1 MPSKT
6 SESFGISQS
15 ICTRT
20 LRNLTRYLHRNPP
33 EPHQASSPP
42 KPSRTPQGRNP
53 PEPHHASSPRPSG
66 TSSGSCTGNL
76 RNLTRY
82 LHQNPLEPNHVS
94 SGTSQGTCTGNFRNL
109 TRYLHRNPPEPHR
122 TLWSLSR
129 YLHRNPP
136 EPHEVSAPETLRNL
150 VRNLVLKLQRI
161 APELIWAKDPIAKFC
176 CWGKTRGCV
185 FADNISMQVRNIL
198 LFCAGKRPKK
208 GLLLSI
214 ISFIG
219 FASISFSEC
228 REYTE
233 INSGAIPN
241 SLKASAFL
249 P

>member
-42 KPSRTPQGRNP
+42 KLKPSRTPQGRNP

-82 LHQNPLEPNHVS
+82 LHQNPLEPNRVS
-94 SGTSQGTCTGNFRNL
+94 SGTSQGSCTGNFRNL
-109 TRYLHRNPPEPHR
+109 TRYLHRNHPEPSGTHKASAPEPPEPHR

-136 EPHEVSAPETLRNL
+136 EPHGLSAPEPSGPCPEPGVEAAPDRTGANL
-150 VRNLVLKLQRI
+150 
-161 APELIWAKDPIAKFC
+161 
-176 CWGKTRGCV
+176 G
-185 FADNISMQVRNIL
+185 
-198 LFCAGKRPKK
+198 
-208 GLLLSI
+208 
-214 ISFIG
+214 
-219 FASISFSEC
+219 
-228 REYTE
+228 
-233 INSGAIPN
+233 
-241 SLKASAFL
+241 
-249 P
+249 